1 MVSLPAVAPASG
13 GVRTRLRGCGDQVG
27 EQVRGISVGDR
38 VYVNPGL
45 SCGSCRACRRGEDP
59 NCPDYTFMG
68 YFAFGPGGQRLFDAY
83 PYGGLAEYLTAPARN
98 LVVLPDSVSFEQGA
112 RFGYL
117 GTAFSALRKAG
128 AGPGR
133 TVLVDG
139 ISGTLGLGACLIALG
154 LGVTRVMG
162 TGRNAGL
169 LDDVKAIAP
178 DRIDVLP
185 AGAASLPEWVRER
198 TDGEGVDIVID
209 ALGPGAPAEAMLEAI
224 ASLGRGG
231 VLVDIG
237 GMMERPALDLFAMM
251 CAQRSVLGSLWFTTA
266 EAQDMADMAGS
277 GALDLSVLEHHTFR
291 SPTSTTRSTPSR
303 SATAASPTSSAC
315 RDRHRSAALS
325 CALSAR
331 LSPGSALLPLEEGSP
346 DGHTHPSATHL
357 HAVPVRGWL
366 RHRRRRGRSR
376 PGGRH
381 RSPRAGQLRRAG
393 ARDDDVPVGGEL
405 AAGAHHQPARGGGA
419 ARPGDR
425 GRGPQVRHPV
435 GPDGRHPVHHQPGR

>member
-1 MVSLPAVAPASG
+1 METMLAARLHEIGKPMQLEQVPIPTPRSTDVVVQVKACNVVPNLKNVLATYAEWFPYLPLPQLPAVFGLDSA
-13 GVRTRLRGCGDQVG
+13 GVVTQVG
-27 EQVRGISVGDR
+27 EQVRGIRVGDR

-59 NCPDYTFMG
+59 NCSDYTFMG

-98 LVVLPDSVSFEQGA
+98 LVLLPESVSFEQGA

-154 LGVTRVMG
+154 LGVTRILG
-162 TGRNAGL
+162 TGRNPDL
-169 LDDVKAIAP
+169 LADVKAIAP

-185 AGAASLPEWVRER
+185 AGAAGLPEWARER
-198 TDGEGVDIVID
+198 TDGEGVGIVID
-209 ALGPGAPAEAMLEAI
+209 ALGPGAPADAVLEAI
-224 ASLGRGG
+224 STLGRGG

-266 EAQDMADMAGS
+266 EAQDMADMAGA

-291 SPTSTTRSTPSR
+291 LADVNDALDTIPQ
-303 SATAASPTSSAC
+303 
-315 RDRHRSAALS
+315 RHGGFTNFL
-325 CALSAR
+325 C
-331 LSPGSALLPLEEGSP
+331 
-346 DGHTHPSATHL
+346 
-357 HAVPVRGWL
+357 VP
-366 RHRRRRGRSR
+366 
-376 PGGRH
+376 
-381 RSPRAGQLRRAG
+381 
-393 ARDDDVPVGGEL
+393 
-405 AAGAHHQPARGGGA
+405 
-419 ARPGDR
+419 
-425 GRGPQVRHPV
+425 
-435 GPDGRHPVHHQPGR
+435 